1 MSHRI
6 PLLALQPRKSCKGR
20 AALRGTIVLLLAFA
34 ALLAIAATA
43 SAQGPPRIEQFRFTG
58 VDADFSAEISAACG
72 FAITV
77 NADSHETHIFFS
89 DGSEQDLI
97 HYTAKYVAGGKTKLV
112 EDDNFRLL
120 VTSSGAVSVSGV
132 DYRLLSASG
141 ETLLKNSGNIAFTP
155 PDQLV
160 FHGPHP
166 SITSGF
172 DVCGYLT
179 S

>member
-1 MSHRI
+1 MKPRSSSKRRV
-6 PLLALQPRKSCKGR
+6 ALKG
-20 AALRGTIVLLLAFA
+20 TVVLLLAFA
-34 ALLAIAATA
+34 ALLGIAATA
-43 SAQGPPRIEQFRFTG
+43 SAQGQPRIEQFRFTG
-58 VDADFSAEISAACG
+58 VDADFSAEISADCG

-97 HYTAKYVAGGKTKLV
+97 HYTAGFVVGGQTKLV

-120 VTSSGAVSVSGV
+120 VDSSGAVSVSGV
-132 DYRLLSASG
+132 DYRLLSPSG

-172 DVCGYLT
+172 DVCGYLA